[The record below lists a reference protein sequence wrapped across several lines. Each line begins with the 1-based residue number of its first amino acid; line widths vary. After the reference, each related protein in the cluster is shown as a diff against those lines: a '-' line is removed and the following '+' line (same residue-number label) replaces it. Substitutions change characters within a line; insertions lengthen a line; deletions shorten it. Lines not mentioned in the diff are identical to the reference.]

1 MKMRDAGVSQSQVH
15 VREVPVEPENVQ
27 EFEEPVKSAK
37 DLGFM
42 TEVDTDFRPVKN
54 EEDITDDRAGSTTK
68 MSEGEF
74 GSIPNNMSSLL
85 ELE

>member
-1 MKMRDAGVSQSQVH
+1 
-15 VREVPVEPENVQ
+15 
-27 EFEEPVKSAK
+27 
-37 DLGFM
+37 M